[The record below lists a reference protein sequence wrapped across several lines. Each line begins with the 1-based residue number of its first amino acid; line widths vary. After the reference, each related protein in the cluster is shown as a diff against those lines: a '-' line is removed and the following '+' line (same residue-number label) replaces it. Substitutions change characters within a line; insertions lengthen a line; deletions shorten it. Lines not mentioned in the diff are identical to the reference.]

1 MVKNIAANK
10 AAIEAETTTARAAE
24 KKNAD
29 AITKLN
35 GAADIEGSV
44 SNKIASEIAGLQLDS
59 TYVKKNGTDRLITAA
74 EGTKL
79 AGIAEGAQV
88 NVIESIKLNGTAL
101 SIDAKAVNIPLVTAD
116 TAGIVISSADE
127 NTISYA
133 NGIGTV
139 NSLNVNKLAQ
149 TEGDVLIIDGG
160 KA

>member
-1 MVKNIAANK
+1 MALLLQVLVLLGKV
-10 AAIEAETTTARAAE
+10 T
-24 KKNAD
+24 D
-29 AITKLN
+29 A
-35 GAADIEGSV
+35 
-44 SNKIASEIAGLQLDS
+44 KIAQWDKGQA
-59 TYVKKNGTDRLITAA
+59 
-74 EGTKL
+74 
-79 AGIAEGAQV
+79 